1 MPKKRRLRVDRK
13 LKFGSILNFVV
24 LILLLL
30 LTPAAVSAGS
40 GDPPF
45 LINEALASDRTLQGS
60 VDTRTENDL
69 RAESARRLKT
79 NRQHRTPDWRL
90 NAAVLDRIGPIRS
103 QIHSS
108 VAPTPRMTDEQRD
121 NLRRLNTQ
129 SGQNQPLQV
138 LFNQQ
143 NGTPAF
149 LKTKS
154 MAAGSARLG
163 EQGIARAERAAR
175 HFLRSN
181 SQLLKLRHPDS
192 EMALSSAWSDD
203 KGAGHFRYQQMVD
216 GIAVFGKQLIVHVDA
231 ADTVYLLS
239 GRFEPTP
246 EAFETTPAIRIDQAV
261 DAIHRH
267 LGVTDVEIGDPE
279 LVVYTKPGGEMVL
292 TYQFEVDQSLTEAWT
307 YFIDAQTA
315 AVVHRMTRI
324 HGNVVAAGGIDLNG
338 NQRSFNA
345 WRKGATHYLIDPSM
359 PSSAIPS
366 DPVAEIASP
375 GNTYV
380 LSARNGESDL
390 FHLTSA
396 SATSGWD
403 RAGVSLMAN
412 IRTVHNYYKNT
423 FGYNGLD
430 NDNRNYMGIVHLGQN
445 YANAFWNGTFIAFG
459 DGDGV
464 VFSNL
469 AASLDITAHEIQHGI
484 TQFSAGLKYENQ
496 SGALNEAYSDLLA
509 CMVDDR
515 NWTVGEDVT
524 LRSPGYLRNLADPT
538 QGLSVL
544 PRNMSEYRNLPN
556 TQEGD
561 WGGVHINM
569 SIGSR
574 AGYLMAEGLTAE
586 GFGISIGRAKTAQIW
601 FRALTTY
608 LTPYA
613 QFIDARKA
621 QIQAAEDLYGAGS
634 VEVAAVGAAWDVVEV
649 FGAGGPPAPPSPTPG
664 DAVDGEDM
672 MVYLY
677 PADGTHDRPFEADEQ
692 YHLYALLKAADGYVE
707 ANDIGPLNNAFDRP
721 RYTKPAAYTG
731 SDGRTIIFY
740 ATENY
745 DLHAVTINANGTFEE
760 STEVLAT
767 NNIFSIAISPNGR
780 YFAYTTDDSA
790 DNHIYVLDLTVGS
803 ERTGAIALVSPND
816 TPGGD
821 AIFNTIEYADS
832 LSFDYTSGTLAFD
845 ALNCISTP
853 DSLCSQGEGFRYWSI
868 GYISLADDPL
878 DAKKIKGSLTF
889 PFPNQDPEYDL
900 AYPAFA
906 ANNSYVLAVDLI
918 DYSQSPTIGS
928 MVWTINRLDGQA
940 RRVADP
946 NLETIKDRVVY
957 GVPTFW
963 GDDDAVTMQ
972 RLNSANGTAY
982 RVPIDGNWAG
992 PAQSGYQGSPTI
1004 TQLNDYAVAMPVMH
1018 RRADRSVSGH
1028 ITFSATNVNFTNIA
1042 VGTRATQNLRLI
1054 NNSARDVRIQNIV
1067 LEGASHFSHDG
1078 TNRLLP
1084 RESEMT
1090 LTIAYAP
1097 ASAGTSSATL
1107 TFTSDADNPVQQI
1120 PITGTT
1126 AAADGGGGGGGG
1138 GGCMIATLTDARM
1151 DEVATGLMI
1160 ALLCCLLIGMGIGN
1174 KALRKALHLK

>member
-1 MPKKRRLRVDRK
+1 MDRK
-13 LKFGSILNFVV
+13 LKFGSILNSAV
-24 LILLLL
+24 LVLLLL
-30 LTPAAVSAGS
+30 FTPAAVSAES

-45 LINEALASDRTLQGS
+45 LINEALTSKGALHGS
-60 VDTRTENDL
+60 VDTLIENDL
-69 RAESARRLKT
+69 RAPSTRPLKT
-79 NRQHRTPDWRL
+79 NRQHLTPALNL
-90 NAAVLDRIGPIRS
+90 NAAAPDKIGQIRS
-103 QIHSS
+103 QIHRS
-108 VAPTPRMTDEQRD
+108 APSRPRMTDEQRD
-121 NLRRLNTQ
+121 NLQRLNAQ
-129 SGQNQPLQV
+129 SGQSQPLQV
-138 LFNQQ
+138 LFNQE

-149 LKTKS
+149 LKTKP
-154 MAAGSARLG
+154 MAAGRTKRG
-163 EQGIARAERAAR
+163 EEGIAQAERAAR

-181 SQLLKLRHPDS
+181 RQLLKLSHPDS

-203 KGAGHFRYQQMVD
+203 KGASHFKYQQMVD
-216 GIAVFGKQLIVHVDA
+216 GIPVFGKKLIVHVDA
-231 ADTVYLLS
+231 ADAVYLLN

-246 EAFETTPAIRIDQAV
+246 EGFGTTAAIRSDQAMEAV
-261 DAIHRH
+261 HRH
-267 LGVTDVEIGDPE
+267 IGVNDVEMGDPE
-279 LVVYTKPGGEMVL
+279 LVVYTKPCGEMVL
-292 TYQFEVDQSLTEAWT
+292 TYQIEVDQSFTEAWT

-324 HGNVVAAGGIDLNG
+324 HSNVVAAGGIDLNG

-345 WRKGATHYLIDPSM
+345 WRKGATHYLIDASM
-359 PSSAIPS
+359 PSSAIPTS
-366 DPVAEIASP
+366 DPVTAILSP

-380 LSARNGESDL
+380 LTANNGESDL

-396 SATSGWD
+396 SPTSGWD

-423 FGYNGLD
+423 FGWNGLD
-430 NDNRNYMGIVHLGQN
+430 NNNRNYMGIVHLGRN

-464 VFSNL
+464 TFSNL

-484 TQFSAGLKYENQ
+484 TQFTAGLKYENQ
-496 SGALNEAYSDLLA
+496 SGALNEAYSDLFA

-538 QGLSVL
+538 KGLSVL

-586 GFGISIGRAKTAQIW
+586 GSGISIGRAKTAQIW

-613 QFIDARKA
+613 QFVDARKA

-664 DAVDGEDM
+664 DAVSGDDI

-677 PADGTHDRPFEADEQ
+677 PADGTHDRPYDENEQ
-692 YHLYALLKAADGYVE
+692 YHLYALLKAAEGYVE

-731 SDGRTIIFY
+731 SNGRTIIFY

-745 DLHAVTINANGTFEE
+745 DLHAVTINANGTYEE

-780 YFAYTTDDSA
+780 YFAYTTDDPA
-790 DNHIYVLDLTVGS
+790 DNHVYVLDLDND
-803 ERTGAIALVSPND
+803 RTGAIEIVPPND
-816 TPGGD
+816 IPGGD
-821 AIFNTIEYADS
+821 AVFNTIEYADS

-853 DSLCSQGEGFRYWSI
+853 DSLCSQGNGFRYWSI
-868 GYISLADDPL
+868 GYISLANDPL
-878 DAKKIKGSLTF
+878 DANKVQGTLTF
-889 PFPNQDPEYDL
+889 PFPNQDPKYDL

-906 ANNSYVLAVDLI
+906 ANNSYVLAVDLV
-918 DYSQSPTIGS
+918 DFSQSPTIGS
-928 MVWTINRLDGQA
+928 MVWTINRLDGQS

-946 NLETIKDRVVY
+946 NLATVKNRIVY

-1004 TQLNDYAVAMPVMH
+1004 TQLSDYAAAMPIMH

-1028 ITFSATNVNFTNIA
+1028 ITFSATNVNFTGIA
-1042 VGTRATQNLRLI
+1042 VGTRATRNLTLS
-1054 NNSARDVRIQNIV
+1054 NASARDVRIQNIV
-1067 LEGASHFSHDG
+1067 LEGAPHFTHDG

-1084 RESEMT
+1084 RNSQMT

-1097 ASAGTSSATL
+1097 ASAGTTAATL

-1120 PITGTT
+1120 SITGAT

-1138 GGCMIATLTDARM
+1138 GGCMIATLPDASM
-1151 DEVATGLMI
+1151 DETPGRMMI
-1160 ALLCCLLIGMGIGN
+1160 VLLCCILIGMGVGS
-1174 KALRKALHLK
+1174 KQARKVLHRIKNR